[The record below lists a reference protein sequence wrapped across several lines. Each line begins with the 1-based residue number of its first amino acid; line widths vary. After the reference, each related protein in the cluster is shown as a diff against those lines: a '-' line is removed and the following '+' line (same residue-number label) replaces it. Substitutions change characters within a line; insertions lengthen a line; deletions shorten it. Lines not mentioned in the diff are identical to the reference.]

1 MKKTTLTDSQQPR
14 KPNEVELRQLAQFI
28 AQQSGFSDD
37 PIKNEAEA
45 ARIVSSAFIAVFDD
59 YCTGG
64 PGWFGKLMVMVWDGS
79 PSQYEVYVWEHGKLV
94 RQKQALE

>member
-1 MKKTTLTDSQQPR
+1 MSDLPPCPQCGSTLTYEDASMLVCPECAHEWA
-14 KPNEVELRQLAQFI
+14 PGAAAEE
-28 AQQSGFSDD
+28 
-37 PIKNEAEA
+37 NEAEA